1 MITDAK
7 KTRSLLVEVIMNE
20 QQDDIRSTMEA
31 CLRQKLLLDVVD
43 DDGSQSKQGQ
53 RKRRNVT
60 EQARRTE
67 LRLLQDGSGPFR
79 QLLIDVGAWDE
90 SAIPHGTRPLDYLQ
104 KLTGA
109 PRALLIHGNYLDD
122 EEIALLADNASTGYG
137 TLARLREAAAL
148 AAAGN
153 AAGAVAVLDRLA
165 ADADA
170 DPALRELA
178 ALLAVYQLM
187 DSASRDELDGR
198 LAPLLADDS
207 PWHSSARELS
217 GVLAFR
223 GGETGRAREIFTAIV
238 EDTAAPRAVRGRAA
252 GMLAI
257 LGAPS
262 GGG

>member
-1 MITDAK
+1 MSDVF
-7 KTRSLLVEVIMNE
+7 REV
-20 QQDDIRSTMEA
+20 
-31 CLRQKLLLDVVD
+31 
-43 DDGSQSKQGQ
+43 
-53 RKRRNVT
+53 
-60 EQARRTE
+60 
-67 LRLLQDGSGPFR
+67 
-79 QLLIDVGAWDE
+79 
-90 SAIPHGTRPLDYLQ
+90 
-104 KLTGA
+104 
-109 PRALLIHGNYLDD
+109 D
-122 EEIALLADNASTGYG
+122 EEIRHEQWLKLWKAYGHYAIAAVVSVVFVVAGSVGWKEYWSRQQQAESEQFAAAGELLAAGQPELASQRFALLADNASTGYG

-148 AAAGN
+148 ADAGN

-165 ADADA
+165 VDDDA

-198 LAPLLADDS
+198 LAPLLAEDS
-207 PWHSSARELS
+207 PWRSSARELS
-217 GVLAFR
+217 GVLAVR

-238 EDTAAPRAVRGRAA
+238 EDTATPRALRSRAA

>member
-1 MITDAK
+1 MSDVF
-7 KTRSLLVEVIMNE
+7 REV
-20 QQDDIRSTMEA
+20 
-31 CLRQKLLLDVVD
+31 
-43 DDGSQSKQGQ
+43 
-53 RKRRNVT
+53 
-60 EQARRTE
+60 
-67 LRLLQDGSGPFR
+67 
-79 QLLIDVGAWDE
+79 
-90 SAIPHGTRPLDYLQ
+90 
-104 KLTGA
+104 
-109 PRALLIHGNYLDD
+109 D
-122 EEIALLADNASTGYG
+122 EEVRHEQWVKLWKAYGHYAIAAVVAVVLVVAGSVGWREYRTSQQQAESEQFAAAGELLAAGQPELASQRFSLLADNASTGYR

-148 AAAGN
+148 AASGN

-165 ADADA
+165 VDAAA